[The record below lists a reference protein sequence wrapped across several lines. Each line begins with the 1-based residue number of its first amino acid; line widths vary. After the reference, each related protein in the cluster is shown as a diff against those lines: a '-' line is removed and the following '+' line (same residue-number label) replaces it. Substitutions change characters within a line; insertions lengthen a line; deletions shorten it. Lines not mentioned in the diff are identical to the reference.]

1 MKFFTLKHVS
11 LICTTVLIFTV
22 FAVSI
27 PTHKAEAQRATRGMQ
42 VVQQAELAVSA
53 VQNTLTA
60 ASTGLTAANTT
71 GLLVKENIL
80 DGIGWAIAKQMVSN
94 MTRSLINWINSGFEG
109 SPSFVTDLN
118 AFLLDALDTAAGEY
132 IRSLGGI
139 GEFICSPFRLDI
151 QAALSASYAQAR
163 SGMPSGPTA
172 PACRLTDIANN
183 IQGFFAGINEGG
195 WNDWMQVTSD
205 PQNTPYGAYLEA
217 QYRMKIKLVNDAG
230 QEMEVANWGD
240 GFLSKKICEAIEGS
254 SGGEQCIIST
264 PGQVISE
271 ALTFQLSTGPRS
283 LIEADEINELIGA
296 LLNQLVLKAME
307 GINGLLGLSEGT
319 GYTDYSLNGS
329 STRAYL
335 DDMVDENLINTSVIR
350 TQMGESLTL
359 ERSYLTV
366 ASSTLREA
374 SQRLMLVQNAQNAI
388 NTLFSATNTGA
399 QLAGLSRSDTVR
411 TARTKINNEL
421 DDSPTATQRTALQA
435 ALASIT
441 TVESALSI
449 INTMSNPRG
458 TDTDPTRLS
467 FSTIETQTSAV
478 VNTLTALVNEIS
490 TVVNRINSN
499 ITRLTSMIS
508 RYDAASS
515 TPATAGGSGNTAST
529 TRSAEAIRNDI
540 ALEYAAL
547 VSGSS
552 LTTQAAIDQN
562 RIRWRDTL
570 RM

>member
-1 MKFFTLKHVS
+1 MKFFTLKNAS
-11 LICTTVLIFTV
+11 FACTAVLILTV

-80 DGIGWAIAKQMVSN
+80 DGIGWAIAKQMVSS

-132 IRSLGGI
+132 IRSLGDI

-151 QAALSASYAQAR
+151 QAALSVSYAQAR
-163 SGMPSGPTA
+163 SGLPSGPTA

-183 IQGFFAGINEGG
+183 IEGFFAGMSQNG
-195 WNDWMQVTSD
+195 WDDWLSVTND

-217 QYRMKIKLVNDAG
+217 QTRLKIKLVNEAG

-296 LLNQLVLKAME
+296 LLNQLVLAAME

-329 STRAYL
+329 STRPYL
-335 DDMVDENLINTSVIR
+335 DDMVDENLINTTVIR
-350 TQMGESLTL
+350 TQMDTSLTL
-359 ERSYLTV
+359 ERSYLTL

-374 SQRLMLVQNAQNAI
+374 SQRLTLVQNAQTAI
-388 NTLFSATNTGA
+388 NTLFSGTNPGA
-399 QLAGLSRSDTVR
+399 ELANLTRSDTLR
-411 TARTKINNEL
+411 TARSKVNDEL
-421 DDSPTATQRTALQA
+421 NDSPTATQRTEIQATLAL
-435 ALASIT
+435 LT
-441 TVESALSI
+441 TVENALTI

-458 TDTDPTRLS
+458 TDTDITRLS
-467 FSTIETQTSAV
+467 FSTIETQSTAVLATLTSLVAELSSTVNRVVSNINRLSSMITRYDSATGTAVTTGTGSTSA
-478 VNTLTALVNEIS
+478 T
-490 TVVNRINSN
+490 
-499 ITRLTSMIS
+499 
-508 RYDAASS
+508 
-515 TPATAGGSGNTAST
+515 T
-529 TRSAEAIRNDI
+529 TRSTAAIRNDI
-540 ALEYAAL
+540 ALEFASI
-547 VSGSS
+547 VSGNS
-552 LTTQAAIDQN
+552 LTTQATIDEN
-562 RIRWRDTL
+562 RIRWRNTL

>member
-1 MKFFTLKHVS
+1 MKFFTLKNAS
-11 LICTTVLIFTV
+11 FACTAVLILTV

-53 VQNTLTA
+53 LQNTLTA

-80 DGIGWAIAKQMVSN
+80 DGIGWAIAKQMVSS

-151 QAALSASYAQAR
+151 QAALSVSYAQAR
-163 SGMPSGPTA
+163 SGLPSGPTA

-183 IQGFFAGINEGG
+183 IEGFFAGMSQNG
-195 WNDWMQVTSD
+195 WDDWLSVTND

-217 QYRMKIKLVNDAG
+217 QTRLKIKLVNDAG
-230 QEMEVANWGD
+230 QEREVAGWGD
-240 GFLSKKICEAIEGS
+240 GFLSKKICEAVEGS
-254 SGGEQCIIST
+254 SGSEQCIIST

-329 STRAYL
+329 STRPYL
-335 DDMVDENLINTSVIR
+335 DDMVDENLINTTVIR
-350 TQMGESLTL
+350 TQMDTSLAL
-359 ERSYLTV
+359 ERSYLLL

-374 SQRLMLVQNAQNAI
+374 SQRLTLVQNAQTAI
-388 NTLFSATNTGA
+388 NTLFSGTNPGA
-399 QLAGLSRSDTVR
+399 ELANLTRTDTLR
-411 TARTKINNEL
+411 TARSKINDEL
-421 DDSPTATQRTALQA
+421 NDSPTAAQRTALQA
-435 ALASIT
+435 TLALLT
-441 TVESALSI
+441 TVENALTI
-449 INTMSNPRG
+449 INTMSNPPG
-458 TDTDPTRLS
+458 TDTDITRLS
-467 FSTIETQTSAV
+467 FSTIETQSTAVLATLTSLVAELSPTVNRVVSNINKLSDMITRYDSATGTVVISGTGSTSA
-478 VNTLTALVNEIS
+478 T
-490 TVVNRINSN
+490 
-499 ITRLTSMIS
+499 
-508 RYDAASS
+508 
-515 TPATAGGSGNTAST
+515 T
-529 TRSAEAIRNDI
+529 TRSAAAIRNDI
-540 ALEYAAL
+540 ALEFASI
-547 VSGSS
+547 VSGNS
-552 LTTQAAIDQN
+552 LTTQATIDEN
-562 RIRWRDTL
+562 RIRWRNTL
-570 RM
+570 RL

>member
-1 MKFFTLKHVS
+1 MKFFTLKQVS

-172 PACRLTDIANN
+172 PACRLSDIANN
-183 IQGFFAGINEGG
+183 IEGFFAGVTDGG
-195 WNDWMQVTSD
+195 WGEWLEVTSD
-205 PQNTPYGAYLEA
+205 PQNTPYGAHLEA
-217 QYRMKIKLVNDAG
+217 QARLNIKLKNEAG
-230 QEMEVANWGD
+230 QEIEVASWGD

-335 DDMVDENLINTSVIR
+335 DDMVDENLINTTAIR
-350 TQMGESLTL
+350 AQMDTSLAT

-366 ASSTLREA
+366 ASSTLSEA
-374 SQRLMLVQNAQNAI
+374 SRRLVLVQNARNAI
-388 NTLFSATNTGA
+388 TTLFSATNTGA
-399 QLAGLSRSDTVR
+399 QLAGLTRSDTVR

-421 DDSPTATQRTALQA
+421 NDSPTATQRTALQA
-435 ALASIT
+435 ALASVT
-441 TVESALSI
+441 TIESALSI

-458 TDTDPTRLS
+458 TDADLTRLS
-467 FSTIETQTSAV
+467 FSTVETQTAAV
-478 VNTLTALVNEIS
+478 LNILSSLVAEIS
-490 TVVNRINSN
+490 TAVTRINSN
-499 ITRLTSMIS
+499 IIRLANMIS
-508 RYDAASS
+508 RYDNATSAPALPGSGSSASS
-515 TPATAGGSGNTAST
+515 T
-529 TRSAEAIRNDI
+529 RSVEAIRNDI
-540 ALEYAAL
+540 AVEYASL
-547 VSGSS
+547 VSGNT
-552 LTTQAAIDQN
+552 LTSQAVIDQN